1 MARII
6 VIGLTG
12 GIGSG
17 KSTVSSFLAQL
28 GAVVL
33 SADEIGHEALQP
45 YTETWQ
51 EVVNAFGKEIL
62 KAGGEVD
69 RQKLGEIV
77 FNDAEALARLNQI
90 THPRMHGIAKK
101 RIEELKRQGAD
112 VVVLEAPLLVEANWL
127 DLVDQVW
134 VTAATEATAMRRL
147 CQRSGL
153 SEAQALARIHSQ
165 LSSEERLK
173 YADIV
178 IDTNGTLSE
187 VETRV
192 KELWGKLC
200 LQK

>member
-1 MARII
+1 VARTI

-17 KSTVSSFLAQL
+17 KSTVSSFLARL

-33 SADEIGHEALQP
+33 SADEIGHEALK
-45 YTETWQ
+45 THMETWQ
-51 EVVNAFGKEIL
+51 EVVNAFGEEIL

-69 RQKLGEIV
+69 RQKLGDLV
-77 FNDAEALARLNQI
+77 FNNAEALARLNQI
-90 THPRMHGIAKK
+90 MHPRMYGIAEK
-101 RIEELKRQGAD
+101 RIEEFKQQGAE

-134 VTAATEATAMRRL
+134 VTAATESTAVLRL

-165 LSSEERLK
+165 LPSEERIK
-173 YADIV
+173 YADTV
-178 IDTNGTLSE
+178 IDTNGTLNE

-192 KELWGKLC
+192 RELWGKLC
-200 LQK
+200 LEK

>member
-1 MARII
+1 MM

-33 SADEIGHEALQP
+33 SADEIGHEALKPRTQIR
-45 YTETWQ
+45 Q
-51 EVVNAFGKEIL
+51 EVVNAFGKGIL
-62 KAGGEVD
+62 KADGEVD
-69 RQKLGEIV
+69 RQKLGDIV
-77 FNDAEALARLNQI
+77 FNNAEALARLNQI
-90 THPRMHGIAKK
+90 MHPRMHGIAEK
-101 RIEELKRQGAD
+101 RIEELKQQGAE

-134 VTAATEATAMRRL
+134 VTAATEATVVRRL

-153 SEAQALARIHSQ
+153 SEGQALARVHSQ
-165 LSSEERLK
+165 LPSEERIK
-173 YADIV
+173 YADAV

-200 LQK
+200 IEE